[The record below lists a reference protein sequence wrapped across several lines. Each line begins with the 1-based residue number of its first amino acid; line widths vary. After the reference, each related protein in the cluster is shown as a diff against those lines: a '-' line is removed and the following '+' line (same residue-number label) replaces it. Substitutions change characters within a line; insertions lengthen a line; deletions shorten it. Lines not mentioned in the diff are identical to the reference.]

1 MRRACEQFDISPRTG
16 YKWLSRFLAEGVE
29 GLVDRSSAPHSAYQT
44 TRPEVV
50 EAVVATRKRFPY
62 WGPRKLKA
70 WLEREHPK
78 RRWPAAS
85 TIGEFLKR
93 EGLVRPRRR
102 RNRVP
107 ADLSPLT
114 EGRHPNELW
123 CADFKGQFRVGNS
136 YCYPLTLTDN
146 YSRYLLRCQS
156 LGSIREQVCRPVFEA
171 AFKEFGLPERIRT
184 DNGTPFA
191 TRTAGGLSKLSI
203 WWIKL
208 GILHERIDPG
218 QPQQNG
224 RHERMHRTLKA
235 QVTRPPKRSRTAQQR
250 AFNHFRQEYNE
261 LRPHEALGQTPP
273 AEHYERSA
281 RPYRP
286 EEDPDY
292 PSHFEVRLVGPRGN
306 SRFRHLTVQV
316 GRPLTGEFIGI
327 ESVGEGSWTVW
338 FGPVLLGSILET
350 KGKQLEFF
358 AHKIN
363 GAKPRRRG

>member
-1 MRRACEQFDISPRTG
+1 MRKACERFGISPRTG

-29 GLVDRSSAPHSAYQT
+29 GLVDRSSAPRGSYQT

-62 WGPRKLKA
+62 WGPKKLKA
-70 WLEREHPK
+70 WLEREHPS
-78 RRWPAAS
+78 RQWPAAS
-85 TIGEFLKR
+85 TIGELLKR
-93 EGLVRPRRR
+93 QGLVKFRRR

-107 ADLSPLT
+107 SDLNPLT
-114 EGRHPNELW
+114 EGQRPNELW
-123 CADFKGQFRVGNS
+123 CADFKGHFRVGNC
-136 YCYPLTLTDN
+136 YCYPLTVTDS

-156 LGSIREQVCRPVFEA
+156 LNSVKGHLCRPVFEA
-171 AFKEFGLPERIRT
+171 AFKEFGLPNRIRT

-191 TRTAGGLSKLSI
+191 TNTAAGLSKLSI
-203 WWIKL
+203 WWTKL
-208 GILHERIDPG
+208 GIVHERIDPG

-235 QVTRPPKRSRTAQQR
+235 QVTRPPKRSRAAQQR
-250 AFNHFRQEYNE
+250 SFNQFRQEFNE

-306 SRFRHLTVQV
+306 SKFRNLTVQV
-316 GRPLTGEFIGI
+316 GRPLSGEFIGI
-327 ESVGEGSWTVW
+327 EQIGEGRWTVW
-338 FGPVLLGSILET
+338 FGPVLLGSILE
-350 KGKQLEFF
+350 GKRNHLEFL
-358 AHKIN
+358 AHTIS
-363 GAKPRRRG
+363 GSRRRRRD